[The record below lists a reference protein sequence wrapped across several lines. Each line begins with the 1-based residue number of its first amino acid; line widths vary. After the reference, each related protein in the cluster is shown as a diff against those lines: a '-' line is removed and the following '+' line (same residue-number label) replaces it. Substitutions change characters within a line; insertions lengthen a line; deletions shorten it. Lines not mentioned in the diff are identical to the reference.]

1 VAFPTHRETP
11 PPPSP
16 EGPLVP
22 PGVYTVRLTVAGKSY
37 TQPVTVVNDPRSPA
51 TAADVRAQY
60 GLQTKIAAA
69 MQVSWEGYQQVA
81 AMRALTWRRAGT
93 SSGW

>member
-1 VAFPTHRETP
+1 M
-11 PPPSP
+11 
-16 EGPLVP
+16 P